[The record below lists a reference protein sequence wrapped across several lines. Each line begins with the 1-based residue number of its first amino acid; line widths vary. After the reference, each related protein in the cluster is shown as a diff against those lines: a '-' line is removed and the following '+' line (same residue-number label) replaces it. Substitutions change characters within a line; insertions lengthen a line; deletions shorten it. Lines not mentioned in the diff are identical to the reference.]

1 MGQKAADLQ
10 NVDSAYDPC
19 RTAAVLRV
27 GQSQPADR
35 GGAIDNAVVRLI
47 KQAAIGRRLSGHSQ
61 RAGLATAAGDAA
73 PGSVELMRQTRHRS
87 TDVVPDDLLP
97 ADLRRNNVTEK

>member
-1 MGQKAADLQ
+1 MEQKAADLQ

-47 KQAAIGRRLSGHSQ
+47 KQAAI
-61 RAGLATAAGDAA
+61 TAASPVIPSAQASPPRPVMPPRD
-73 PGSVELMRQTRHRS
+73 RW
-87 TDVVPDDLLP
+87 
-97 ADLRRNNVTEK
+97 N